1 MTALQILVHAGQ
13 PRAQL
18 GRGRESF
25 FKELVEIARKV
36 MAEAVRSRDS
46 ATREGEDRRMT
57 RPYRWR

>member
-1 MTALQILVHAGQ
+1 MTALQILVQAGQ

-36 MAEAVRSRDS
+36 MAERYG
-46 ATREGEDRRMT
+46 REIPPPEKARIDA
-57 RPYRWR
+57 